1 MRGPR
6 SAVGAG
12 TGSHVSGR
20 ADAAAAELHTQA
32 VYLHRASGVLG
43 RTEPGVLAR
52 PWSDALTRPDP
63 GARSWPSSPALVE
76 RDRQLDAVRRLLAS
90 AAAGRGGLVAFVG
103 DPGTGKTA
111 LIGEAATLA
120 CGFRIARARGSVPE
134 RDLPFA
140 YAEQFLGVDAL
151 VTRVSGP
158 GGETGGGAGH
168 LIERR
173 AAVFGQARAEL
184 RRMSDEGPVLVVLD
198 DLHWADPD
206 SLALIGFLARRV
218 QRLPVAIVAGL
229 RAWPVAAAAAVR
241 NLGAEDP
248 DLALVEPVGALS
260 PEATATL
267 LGTLLARPLDAEVVW
282 RGWAIT
288 KGNPMLVVQAARSV
302 ALDGRLPPS
311 GGRSTPVLQTALL
324 LRHLAGLPESSLA
337 AARAMSVVGGRAP
350 VGVLKAVA
358 ALHDDTVADGI
369 DTLVL
374 AGVLRQCDNA
384 KVAFVHDLL
393 ESAVYDDMAPARRRL
408 LHQRAFE
415 AFVALGDP
423 EAAAPHAV
431 VAGLTGHPGA
441 VAVLTQAAER
451 ALQAGAVDT
460 GLARMHSAIELAG
473 VSPPAPLLEQYARA
487 LFAAGQPAEAYD
499 VWRRVLGGPTPV
511 ASRAGVLVGAAQS
524 QAFAGDLDGALAAY
538 DDTVEELRQHG
549 PLPLDLVLERSHVV
563 WELDGPAAALESL
576 DVPLAPTVSLA
587 QHRQLRAAQATF
599 RLHCGDRSGLA
610 ELERQAAAA
619 LRRLARGDAVA
630 ASSHNVLFMYAGAC
644 GAVERFDDATAV
656 IDEGTGR
663 FAAQGAL
670 WATAPLH
677 IVRIG
682 MLMRR
687 GRPVEALDVLRSL
700 DASGPFVPLLQSYL
714 TAFEAWALAW
724 LGRHDE
730 AAQARAALPPAASLP
745 WMVAITSATSQAR
758 HLLVTG
764 RAEAAGDLYAAIA
777 ERVVRLGIRE
787 PGMLP
792 WAADAAEAW
801 LACGRIGLVERLAA
815 NLDGMPAGDAAGS
828 RAAGRAAGRAV
839 DRAAVDRTAARA
851 DGRAVD
857 GRIAA
862 RAAARAA
869 DARAAS
875 VPGQRS
881 PVALVWPRVVALAA
895 RGGVAAAHGDVEAA
909 DRLYGEALALPVVNP
924 LDRAGIVVRYGSWL
938 RRRRRLLSA
947 RPLLAEALA
956 VAEAAGAA
964 DLAAAAR
971 AELTA
976 AGGRRRRSGPE
987 DGTLTA
993 QQARV
998 AELAT
1003 AGATTREIAQAL
1015 HVSPRTVETHLAA
1028 VYRKLGV
1035 RTKAELRR
1043 REMAPTP

>member
-1 MRGPR
+1 MR
-6 SAVGAG
+6 
-12 TGSHVSGR
+12 
-20 ADAAAAELHTQA
+20 
-32 VYLHRASGVLG
+32 RASGVLG
-43 RTEPGVLAR
+43 RTAPGLLAR
-52 PWSDALTRPDP
+52 PEP
-63 GARSWPSSPALVE
+63 GAIGRPWSGARGRLSSPALFE
-76 RDRQLDAVRRLLAS
+76 RDRQLHAVRRLLAS
-90 AAAGRGGLVAFVG
+90 AAAGRGGIVAFVG

-111 LIGEAATLA
+111 VIDEAATQA
-120 CGFRIARARGSVPE
+120 CGFRIVRARGSVPE

-151 VTRVSGP
+151 VAPVAGL
-158 GGETGGGAGH
+158 GGETGEGAGH

-173 AAVFGQARAEL
+173 AAVFGQAQAEL
-184 RRMSDEGPVLVVLD
+184 RRMSDEGPVLVALD

-218 QRLPVAIVAGL
+218 QRLPVAIVAGM
-229 RAWPVAAAAAVR
+229 RAWPVAAAATVR

-248 DLALVEPVGALS
+248 DLAVVEPVGALG
-260 PEATATL
+260 PESTATL
-267 LGTLLARPLDAEVVW
+267 LGALLARPLDAEVVW

-311 GGRSTPVLQTALL
+311 GGRSTPALQTALL
-324 LRHLAGLPESSLA
+324 LRHLAGLPEPSLA

-350 VGVLKAVA
+350 VEVLEVVA
-358 ALHDDTVADGI
+358 ALHDDAVAEGI

-374 AGVLRQCDNA
+374 AGVLRQCDSSR
-384 KVAFVHDLL
+384 VAFVHDLL
-393 ESAVYDDMAPARRRL
+393 ESAVYEDMAPAHRRL
-408 LHQRAFE
+408 LHKRAFE

-441 VAVLTQAAER
+441 VAVLTQAAEL

-460 GLARMHSAIELAG
+460 GLARMHSAVELAG
-473 VSPPAPLLEQYARA
+473 ASPPPLLLEQYARA

-499 VWRRVLGGPTPV
+499 VWRRVLGGPAPA
-511 ASRAGVLVGAAQS
+511 ASRADVLVGAAQS

-576 DVPLAPTVSLA
+576 DVPLAPTVSPA
-587 QHRQLRAAQATF
+587 QRRQLRAAQATF
-599 RLHCGDRSGLA
+599 SLHCGDRSGLA
-610 ELERQAAAA
+610 ELERQAAVAR
-619 LRRLARGDAVA
+619 RRLARGDAVA

-656 IDEGTGR
+656 IDEGIGR

-677 IVRIG
+677 IVRVG

-687 GRPVEALDVLRSL
+687 GRPAEALDVLRSL
-700 DASGPFVPLLQSYL
+700 EAAGPFVPLLQSYL

-730 AAQARAALPPAASLP
+730 AARARAALPPVASLP
-745 WMVAITSATSQAR
+745 WMVAIASATSEAR
-758 HLLVTG
+758 SLLAAG
-764 RAEAAGDLYAAIA
+764 RADAAGDLHAAIA

-801 LACGRIGLVERLAA
+801 LACGRVDLVGRLAT
-815 NLDGMPAGDAAGS
+815 NLDGLLVGDAAGDRAVGD
-828 RAAGRAAGRAV
+828 RAAG
-839 DRAAVDRTAARA
+839 T
-851 DGRAVD
+851 
-857 GRIAA
+857 
-862 RAAARAA
+862 
-869 DARAAS
+869 
-875 VPGQRS
+875 PGQRV
-881 PVALVWPRVVALAA
+881 PTALVWPRMVAIAA
-895 RGGVAAAHGDVEAA
+895 RGGVAAAHGDVETA

-924 LDRAGIVVRYGSWL
+924 LDRACIVVRYGSWL
-938 RRRRRLLSA
+938 RRRRRLLAA
-947 RPLLAEALA
+947 RPLLAEALGT
-956 VAEAAGAA
+956 AEAAGAA
-964 DLAAAAR
+964 DLASVAR

-1035 RTKAELRR
+1035 QTKAELRR
-1043 REMAPTP
+1043 REMTPTP